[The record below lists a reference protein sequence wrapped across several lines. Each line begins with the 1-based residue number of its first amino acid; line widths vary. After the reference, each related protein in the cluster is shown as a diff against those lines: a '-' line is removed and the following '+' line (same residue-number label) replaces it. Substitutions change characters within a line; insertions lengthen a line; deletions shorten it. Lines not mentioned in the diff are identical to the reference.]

1 LQQCGLCVRATVYA
15 VGMTEISTR
24 ELRGNL
30 SRYMDA
36 AQAGEEVIILRDG
49 VPAAA
54 LVPLS
59 VVEAV
64 DAAEDE
70 LLAREAAARL
80 SSGEKVYTMAE
91 VLADIFEGGK

>member
-1 LQQCGLCVRATVYA
+1 
-15 VGMTEISTR
+15 MSEISTR
-24 ELRGNL
+24 ELRANIAQ
-30 SRYMDA
+30 YIDA
-36 AQAGEEVIILRDG
+36 AQSGEEVIILRDG

-70 LLAREAAARL
+70 LLAREATARL
-80 SSGEKVYTMAE
+80 AADERVYSMAE
-91 VLADIFEGGK
+91 VLADIFEGRK